1 MMYNDV
7 CNGKMMIDQW
17 MNYGDLIVGTPPKH
31 EIIYIIYI
39 CNEWRFSIPGIE
51 RWFLNPGF
59 SFLWRNKG
67 FAPAMPGCAFACL
80 KQKTREPWIGASQNQ
95 PRLENTTNH

>member
-31 EIIYIIYI
+31 EIIYICMYVM
-39 CNEWRFSIPGIE
+39 NGDSPSLALKG
-51 RWFLNPGF
+51 GF
-59 SFLWRNKG
+59 
-67 FAPAMPGCAFACL
+67 
-80 KQKTREPWIGASQNQ
+80 
-95 PRLENTTNH
+95 